1 MNASSISSIAVPA
14 NANANARAAAPPRVP
29 PRVEDVFK
37 QIDAEG
43 KGSVTA
49 SDAAAYL
56 VKISPEGARKAD
68 AADSSSTSKL
78 RQDIEQALSKADADG
93 NGQLNQAEFKQAL
106 AQGPAGGGP
115 AEANGDKAAGAAA
128 GPSKGAGRPQGPPP
142 GAAGGAG
149 GGGAKAGGAS
159 AAGSSSSAST
169 NYEKEDANQDGKVT
183 EPERQAYAVQHPKQA
198 AAEAA
203 QSVKTATS
211 ASAVRAASDLALQR
225 YQEVAASVE

>member
-1 MNASSISSIAVPA
+1 MNASISSIAVS
-14 NANANARAAAPPRVP
+14 ANARAAAPPRLP
-29 PRVEDVFK
+29 PKAEDVFK
-37 QIDAEG
+37 QIDSEG

-68 AADSSSTSKL
+68 AADSSSTSQL
-78 RQDIEQALSKADADG
+78 QQDIERALSKADADG

-106 AQGPAGGGP
+106 AQGPAGSRRAGADADGD
-115 AEANGDKAAGAAA
+115 GDKGAGAAA
-128 GPSKGAGRPQGPPP
+128 GRSQGAGRHHGPPP
-142 GAAGGAG
+142 GGAGGAG
-149 GGGAKAGGAS
+149 AGAKAGGA
-159 AAGSSSSAST
+159 SSAST
-169 NYEKEDANQDGKVT
+169 NYEKEDANRDGKVT

-203 QSVKTATS
+203 QSVKTATA

-225 YQEVAASVE
+225 YQEVASSVE

>member
-1 MNASSISSIAVPA
+1 MNASISSIAVS
-14 NANANARAAAPPRVP
+14 ANARAAAPPRLP
-29 PRVEDVFK
+29 PKAEDVFK
-37 QIDAEG
+37 QIDSEG

-68 AADSSSTSKL
+68 AADSSAASKL
-78 RQDIEQALSKADADG
+78 KQDIEQELGKADADG
-93 NGQLNQAEFKQAL
+93 NGQLSQAEFKQAL
-106 AQGPAGGGP
+106 AQGPAGGRRAG
-115 AEANGDKAAGAAA
+115 ADADGDGDGDKGVGAAA
-128 GPSKGAGRPQGPPP
+128 GRSKGAGRPAGPPP

-169 NYEKEDANQDGKVT
+169 NYEKEDANRDGKVT

-198 AAEAA
+198 AAEAT
-203 QSVKTATS
+203 QNVKTATA

-225 YQEVAASVE
+225 YQEVASIE

>member
-1 MNASSISSIAVPA
+1 MNASISSIAVS
-14 NANANARAAAPPRVP
+14 ANARAAAPPRLP
-29 PRVEDVFK
+29 PKAEDVFK
-37 QIDAEG
+37 QIDSEG

-68 AADSSSTSKL
+68 AADSSAASKL
-78 RQDIEQALSKADADG
+78 KQDIEQELGKADADG
-93 NGQLNQAEFKQAL
+93 NGQLSQAEFKQAL

-142 GAAGGAG
+142 GAGGAG

-159 AAGSSSSAST
+159 EAGSSSSAST
-169 NYEKEDANQDGKVT
+169 NYEKEDANRDGKVT
-183 EPERQAYAVQHPKQA
+183 EPERQAYEVQHPKQA
-198 AAEAA
+198 VAEAA
-203 QSVKTATS
+203 QSVKTATA
-211 ASAVRAASDLALQR
+211 ASSVRAASDLALQR